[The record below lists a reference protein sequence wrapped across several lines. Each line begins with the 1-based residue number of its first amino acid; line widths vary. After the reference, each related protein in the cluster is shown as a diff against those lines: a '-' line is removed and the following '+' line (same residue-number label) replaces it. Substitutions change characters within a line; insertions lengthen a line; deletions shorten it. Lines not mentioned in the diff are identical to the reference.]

1 MNIVI
6 VLKFDLYLCMI
17 VGINDHS
24 SSWGWIMKWM
34 DTRDLEKYMQFYYK
48 IFCISVHHSIFDWH
62 NPYLFTIIPF
72 LCHVCSVFHIQASGK
87 GLSKMSAPP
96 LPSKTKSFTSSGP
109 PTFSKPLYST
119 GTFPGKVK
127 AIGVHLRPPELHSS
141 HSNTLPLP
149 NKQESPPA
157 AAVRPYSPDLSD
169 VPPPVLQKP
178 QTLAASS
185 IYSMYTQRATPGKGY
200 QLGGQ
205 GTLSRSQTR
214 GNALIQMQ
222 LLLLFFKKFKYS
234 PKDY

>member
-1 MNIVI
+1 
-6 VLKFDLYLCMI
+6 
-17 VGINDHS
+17 
-24 SSWGWIMKWM
+24 
-34 DTRDLEKYMQFYYK
+34 
-48 IFCISVHHSIFDWH
+48 
-62 NPYLFTIIPF
+62 
-72 LCHVCSVFHIQASGK
+72 
-87 GLSKMSAPP
+87 MSAPP

-214 GNALIQMQ
+214 GNDFLKKNSSIVQKTINIPAHYKNTFFDKMAKIQSIHFM
-222 LLLLFFKKFKYS
+222 
-234 PKDY
+234 